1 MLFNRMSDQS
11 SVHYSMLIVFEDI
24 INLCKPL
31 AERLLILLLKADEFN
46 FCRPTARNGRMSHGR

>member
-11 SVHYSMLIVFEDI
+11 CVHYSMLIVFAD
-24 INLCKPL
+24 INLGKPL

-46 FCRPTARNGRMSHGR
+46 FCRPTARNGRMSHER